1 MSDITVTHW
10 ERDGLHRGY
19 ANAPDGTVLG
29 WVDVATGEV
38 SLNAPATRIEST
50 ESALRTW
57 ARETFTQQLSELPA

>member
-38 SLNAPATRIEST
+38 SLNAPAARIEPT

-57 ARETFTQQLSELPA
+57 ARETFMQQLSELPA